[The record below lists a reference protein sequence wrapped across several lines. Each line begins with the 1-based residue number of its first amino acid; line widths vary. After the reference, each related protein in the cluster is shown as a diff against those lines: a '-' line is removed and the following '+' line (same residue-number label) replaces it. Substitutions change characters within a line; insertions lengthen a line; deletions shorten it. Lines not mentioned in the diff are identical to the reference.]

1 MELQQ
6 HICIIGAGP
15 AGFALAA
22 DLISQGKQ
30 VLLYS
35 HPTHMRQASAVIRN
49 GGLEISGAIEGF
61 VRIPITTNIA
71 EALAFSQVAFLT
83 VPSTGQ
89 ETILQE
95 MEGYDLRHHTLIA
108 IPGNLL
114 SFVKSASVEVGNIL
128 ETNLSPYSCRMDG
141 GRLHVLGRKKR
152 VMIAALHNNHEGG
165 SAATSQFRTAV
176 QDLFPAGVAL
186 QWCHNVVEACLANI
200 NGVFHPIMMLMNA
213 GRIESTGGNF
223 LLYRDGLT
231 PAVARAM
238 LAIDGVRVAIGT
250 ALGLLVPST
259 LDVSNACYEQD
270 FATLVTLAEQS
281 PPHNRLR
288 APAEFAAHRNISE
301 DVPDLLVPWCALA
314 EALGIDASPITAVIL
329 LAELSTGVNFM
340 ETGRNLKKLK
350 LDTLS
355 RGELVAKFSPP
366 VARYES
372 RL

>member
-6 HICIIGAGP
+6 HICIFGAGP

-30 VLLYS
+30 VLIYS
-35 HPTHMRQASAVIRN
+35 HPTHMRQASAVVRN

-61 VRIPITTNIA
+61 VRIPITTNMA
-71 EALAFSQVAFLT
+71 EALEFSSVAFLT

-108 IPGNLL
+108 VPGNLL
-114 SFVKSASVEVGNIL
+114 SFIKNVSVEFGNIL
-128 ETNLSPYSCRMDG
+128 ETNLSPYSCRMNG

-152 VMIAALHNNHEGG
+152 VMIAALHNNHNQDA
-165 SAATSQFRTAV
+165 AATTQFRNAV

-213 GRIESTGGNF
+213 GRIESTGGDF

-314 EALGIDASPITAVIL
+314 EALGIDASPIAAVIL
-329 LAELSTGVNFM
+329 LAEMSTGVDFM
-340 ETGRNLKKLK
+340 ETGRNLRKLK

>member
-1 MELQQ
+1 MEIQQ
-6 HICIIGAGP
+6 HICVIGAGP

-35 HPTHMRQASAVIRN
+35 HPTHMRQASAVISN

-61 VRIPITTNIA
+61 VRIPITTDIA

-114 SFVKSASVEVGNIL
+114 SLIKKANVEVGNIL

-141 GRLHVLGRKKR
+141 GRLIVLGRKKR
-152 VMIAALHNNHEGG
+152 VMIAALHNDGDQG
-165 SAATSQFRTAV
+165 PGATAQFRAAV

-186 QWCHNVVEACLANI
+186 QWCHNVVEACLANV

-213 GRIESTGGNF
+213 GRIESTGGDF

-238 LAIDGVRVAIGT
+238 LAIDGVRVAIGA

-259 LDVSNACYEQD
+259 LDVSNACYGQD
-270 FATLVTLAEQS
+270 FAALETLAERS

-288 APAEFAAHRNISE
+288 APAEFAAHRNVSE

-314 EALGIDASPITAVIL
+314 EALGIDASPVAAVVL
-329 LAELSTGVNFM
+329 LAEMSTGVDFM

-350 LDTLS
+350 LDALS